1 MVLVLGIVIPV
12 SVIVAVGGSIGA
24 WYIWKKRKQF
34 RQTKKQY
41 EILTPGYSPG
51 YTPGYTPVA
60 TTES

>member
-1 MVLVLGIVIPV
+1 MVLILGIVIPV
-12 SVIVAVGGSIGA
+12 SVVVAVGGGAGA

-51 YTPGYTPVA
+51 YNPVT